1 MKQIL
6 LINSSING
14 AKGHSVQLA
23 QQFIAGLA
31 DGASVTVD
39 TLDLNASPV
48 PHLDM
53 AEIAA
58 WMTPESQRDA
68 AQQQL
73 AALSD
78 DIIARIKAADVIVL
92 GVPMYN
98 FGVPSQLKALLDRV
112 ARAGIT
118 FKYTDQGP
126 VGLLD
131 NKPVV
136 IFATRGGVYQGTE
149 LDSQTPFLQTFFNF
163 VGLTEVHF
171 IYAEGLNMGADAQE
185 AALNAAKAR
194 LAEIS
199 AKIAA

>member
-14 AKGHSVQLA
+14 DKGHSVQLA
-23 QQFIAGLA
+23 QQFIARLPHGSYTL
-31 DGASVTVD
+31 D
-39 TLDLNASPV
+39 TLDLNSTPT
-48 PHLDM
+48 PHLEM

-58 WMTPESQRDA
+58 WMTPAAQRNE

-78 DIIARIKAADVIVL
+78 TIIGRIKAADIIVL

-98 FGVPSQLKALLDRV
+98 FGIPSQLKALLDRI

-118 FKYTDQGP
+118 FKYTEQGA

-131 NKPVV
+131 DKPVV
-136 IFATRGGVYQGTE
+136 VFATRGGVYQGTPA
-149 LDSQTPFLQTFFNF
+149 DSQTPFLQLFLNF
-163 VGLTEVHF
+163 VGLKDIHF
-171 IYAEGLNMGADAQE
+171 VYAEGLNMGTDAQQ
-185 AALNAAKAR
+185 AALAAAKER
-194 LAEIS
+194 LVQIS
-199 AKIAA
+199 ANIAA

>member
-14 AKGHSVQLA
+14 DKGHSVQLA
-23 QQFIAGLA
+23 QQFIAQLPTGTFKL
-31 DGASVTVD
+31 DV
-39 TLDLNASPV
+39 LDLNATPV
-48 PHLDM
+48 PHLEM

-58 WMTPESQRDA
+58 WMTAAEQRSTE
-68 AQQQL
+68 QQQL
-73 AALSD
+73 AAVSD

-98 FGVPSQLKALLDRV
+98 FGVPSQLKALFDRV

-118 FKYTDQGP
+118 FKYTEQGP
-126 VGLLD
+126 VGLLND
-131 NKPVV
+131 KPVV
-136 IFATRGGVYQGTE
+136 IFATRGGVYQGTT

-163 VGLTEVHF
+163 IGLKDLHF
-171 IYAEGLNMGADAQE
+171 VYAEGLNMGADAQQMALI
-185 AALNAAKAR
+185 AARAR

-199 AKIAA
+199 ANIAA

>member
-14 AKGHSVQLA
+14 DKGQSVQLA
-23 QQFIAGLA
+23 QQFLA
-31 DGASVTVD
+31 QLPEGSFKLD
-39 TLDLNASPV
+39 TLDLNTDPV
-48 PHLDM
+48 GHLEM

-58 WMTPESQRDA
+58 WMTPTEQRSTE
-68 AQQQL
+68 QQQL
-73 AALSD
+73 AAISD
-78 DIIARIKAADVIVL
+78 SLIERIKAADVILL

-118 FKYTDQGP
+118 FKYTEQGP
-126 VGLLD
+126 VGLLED
-131 NKPVV
+131 KPVV
-136 IFATRGGVYQGTE
+136 VFATRGGVYQGTA
-149 LDSQTPFLQTFFNF
+149 LDSQTPFLQTFLNF
-163 VGLTEVHF
+163 VGLKDVHF

-185 AALNAAKAR
+185 AALSAAKAR
-194 LAEIS
+194 LAELS

>member
-14 AKGHSVQLA
+14 DKGHSVQLA
-23 QQFIAGLA
+23 RQFIAALPEG
-31 DGASVTVD
+31 SFTVD
-39 TLDLNASPV
+39 TLDLNATPV
-48 PHLDM
+48 PHLEM
-53 AEIAA
+53 AEMAA
-58 WMTPESQRDA
+58 WMTPAAQRSI

-73 AALSD
+73 AAISD
-78 DIIARIKAADVIVL
+78 DIIERIKAADVIIV

-118 FKYTDQGP
+118 FKYTEQGP

-131 NKPVV
+131 DKPVV
-136 IFATRGGVYQGTE
+136 IFATRGGVYQGTG

-163 VGLTEVHF
+163 VGLKDLHF
-171 IYAEGLNMGADAQE
+171 VYAEGLNMGTDAQQ
-185 AALNAAKAR
+185 AALTAASAR
-194 LAEIS
+194 LVQIS
-199 AKIAA
+199 ANIAA

>member
-14 AKGHSVQLA
+14 DKGHSVQLA
-23 QQFIAGLA
+23 QQFIAQLPAGSFTL
-31 DGASVTVD
+31 D
-39 TLDLNASPV
+39 TLDLNTTPV

-53 AEIAA
+53 TEMAA
-58 WMTPESQRDA
+58 WMTPAEQRSSE
-68 AQQQL
+68 QQQL
-73 AALSD
+73 AAISD
-78 DIIARIKAADVIVL
+78 NLIARIKAADVIIL

-118 FKYTDQGP
+118 FKYTEQGA

-131 NKPVV
+131 DKPVV
-136 IFATRGGVYQGTE
+136 IFATRGGVYQGTTM
-149 LDSQTPFLQTFFNF
+149 DSQTPFLQTFFNF
-163 VGLTEVHF
+163 VGLKDVHF
-171 IYAEGLNMGADAQE
+171 VYAEGLNMGADAQQ
-185 AALNAAKAR
+185 AALTAAKAR
-194 LAEIS
+194 LVEIS

>member
-14 AKGHSVQLA
+14 DKGHSVQLA
-23 QQFIAGLA
+23 QQFIAQLPAGSFTL
-31 DGASVTVD
+31 D
-39 TLDLNASPV
+39 TLDLNSTAL

-53 AEIAA
+53 AEMAA
-58 WMTPESQRDA
+58 WMTPAEQRSSE
-68 AQQQL
+68 QQQL
-73 AALSD
+73 AAISD
-78 DIIARIKAADVIVL
+78 NVIARIKAADVIVL
-92 GVPMYN
+92 GAPMYN

-118 FKYTDQGP
+118 FKYTEQGP

-136 IFATRGGVYQGTE
+136 IFATRGGVYQGTT

-163 VGLTEVHF
+163 VGLTDVHF
-171 IYAEGLNMGADAQE
+171 VYAEGLNMGADAQQ
-185 AALNAAKAR
+185 AALTAAKAR
-194 LAEIS
+194 LVEIS

>member
-14 AKGHSVQLA
+14 DKGHSVQLA
-23 QQFIAGLA
+23 QQFIAQLPAGTFKL
-31 DGASVTVD
+31 DV
-39 TLDLNASPV
+39 LDLNATPV
-48 PHLDM
+48 PHLEM

-58 WMTPESQRDA
+58 WMTPAEQRSTE
-68 AQQQL
+68 QQQL
-73 AALSD
+73 AAVSD
-78 DIIARIKAADVIVL
+78 SIIARIKAADVIVL

-98 FGVPSQLKALLDRV
+98 FGVPSQLKALFDRV

-118 FKYTDQGP
+118 FKYTEQGP

-131 NKPVV
+131 DKPVV
-136 IFATRGGVYQGTE
+136 IFATRGGVYQGTT

-163 VGLTEVHF
+163 VGLKEVYF
-171 IYAEGLNMGADAQE
+171 VYAEGLNMGADAQQTALI
-185 AALNAAKAR
+185 AARAR